1 MAALVHGRWQEALD
15 AYVRALRLV
24 QDANQQREEA
34 DLLDNIGEAH
44 RGLGDLD
51 KAFAAHGDGLS
62 ISVKNGYL
70 RGEVDNLAGLAADH
84 HAAGELREGLKTA
97 LRARERAE
105 SGELRIRLVR
115 VLVVTAGIQRS
126 LGDHEAADR
135 TAQEAQALA
144 EETDCHLWDRELAE
158 VQAAR

>member
-1 MAALVHGRWQEALD
+1 
-15 AYVRALRLV
+15 
-24 QDANQQREEA
+24 
-34 DLLDNIGEAH
+34 
-44 RGLGDLD
+44 
-51 KAFAAHGDGLS
+51 LS

-84 HAAGELREGLKTA
+84 HAAGELREGLKIA

-135 TAQEAQALA
+135 TAQEAQTLA

-158 VQAAR
+158 VKAAQ